1 MKKLKWILIVYLA
14 GWLALW
20 LAQKAA
26 GRERFSIPGVTQR
39 TTSIR
44 IRQATPGEALVSR
57 TVKVGYN
64 LVASA
69 EFPWFLPKSASI
81 RCRYDNI
88 ADNRGLSVVK
98 ENEDDF
104 RVACRGPGEASFSC
118 EKALWIL
125 SCSPAGA
132 LRIDER

>member
-1 MKKLKWILIVYLA
+1 MKKLKWILIVYLS
-14 GWLALW
+14 GWLAMW

-26 GRERFSIPGVTQR
+26 GRERFSIPGVTER
-39 TTSIR
+39 TTVIR
-44 IRQATPGEALVSR
+44 IQRVAPGEALVSR

-104 RVACRGPGEASFSC
+104 RVSCRGPGQASFAC
-118 EKALWIL
+118 EKARWIL
-125 SCSPAGA
+125 SCSPAGE